1 MAATPHSFRYLIQE
15 DGKKLCPMSLI
26 VVIALVDDYELRGNK
41 MMIGGIELQEQPG
54 TAKTV

>member
-1 MAATPHSFRYLIQE
+1 MPDVTDRG
-15 DGKKLCPMSLI
+15 DSLQG
-26 VVIALVDDYELRGNK
+26 DYELRGNK